1 MDSQNVQKA
10 IRETLNEFGKLGLL
24 IDDNEDSPCR
34 IARELY
40 YADALP
46 AFWVV
51 VRSIACATEALRLL
65 VAGGSTGARAFLE
78 DRPCLVIVDRHL
90 FEHCRP
96 GSERS
101 VRLDDDAK
109 SGCAAYLAQL
119 DKMTSGED
127 RPASLLCC
135 FITTHPLGKPGEAS
149 DLDWLPRSPWVMT
162 ELRDAIRPNA
172 ARTGAAATRLRSLR
186 HYGVNAEAGRSHD
199 SGRQWKHQAWNPML
213 GALAKALD
221 AEQERDLD
229 DEKVEHPSQSPV
241 VLLTGAGV
249 SLQSGP
255 YGPGIPKTNAL
266 LFEAAWRLE
275 FPDPRAQRAL
285 GPLLLDGKLP
295 CACTVST
302 GHAQPS
308 GAAPSLTEFR
318 QAVRREVTT
327 GHVVERYPDLLEAFG
342 DEDAQERFAFYH
354 SFRTVMQRFDHGFSY
369 RHWLMAQL
377 PWSCIITTNFDNFH
391 ERAAMAA
398 ASHPAVLGARSHN
411 PEERIKL
418 SHATLRRG
426 NPGPPTPD
434 KGSRLKWDPLWR
446 SCRLFKPYGT
456 LDSPAPLVL
465 NQYGMKNNHS
475 FSSIFQHAFS
485 AATSG
490 WLVVLGHSMLDE
502 ALQKNL
508 ATVLRRRDLA
518 KKLNVVW
525 VVPEA
530 QAAVN
535 GDRSQYS
542 DALRKF
548 PALVKARMAPPSETR
563 DICEKKPRTL
573 GDSGGAFSATALEFL
588 YDLALKFDE
597 RARAG
602 SGYQHLSNLEA
613 GPTKG
618 PRATSSDLSDPPIDE
633 VGGAAR

>member
-1 MDSQNVQKA
+1 MVSQNVPKA
-10 IRETLNEFGKLGLL
+10 IRRALNEFGKLGLL

-46 AFWVV
+46 EFWVV
-51 VRSIACATEALRLL
+51 VRSIECAREALRLL
-65 VAGGSTGARAFLE
+65 VEGGASGARALLE

-90 FEHCRP
+90 FEHCGP

-109 SGCAAYLAQL
+109 SGCVAYLDQL
-119 DKMTSGED
+119 DKMTSGAD
-127 RPASLLCC
+127 RPDSLLCR
-135 FITTHPLGKPGEAS
+135 FITTHPLGKPGHAS
-149 DLDWLPRSPWVMT
+149 DFDWLPRSPWVMT
-162 ELRDAIRPNA
+162 ELRDAIRCSNSA
-172 ARTGAAATRLRSLR
+172 GTGATATRLRPLR
-186 HYGVNAEAGRSHD
+186 HYGVSAEAGRSED
-199 SGRQWKHQAWNPML
+199 SGQHWKHRAWDGML
-213 GALAKALD
+213 GSLAKALD
-221 AEQERDLD
+221 AEQKRDLD
-229 DEKVEHPSQSPV
+229 DAQVDYPSQSPV

-275 FPDPRAQRAL
+275 FPDPRAQRER
-285 GPLLLDGKLP
+285 GPLLLDCTLP
-295 CACTVST
+295 CACHEAS
-302 GHAQPS
+302 AYPAARR
-308 GAAPSLTEFR
+308 AAPSLKDFR
-318 QAVRREVTT
+318 QAVRLEEST
-327 GHVVERYPDLLEAFG
+327 GCAVERYPDLLEAFG
-342 DEDAQERFAFYH
+342 DADAEQRFAFYH

-411 PEERIKL
+411 PVERIKL

-426 NPGPPTPD
+426 NPGPHPPN
-434 KGSRLKWDPLWR
+434 KGAKRKWDPLWR

-465 NQYGMKNNHS
+465 NQYGMKNNHN
-475 FSSIFQHAFS
+475 FSSIFRHVFS

-508 ATVLRRRDLA
+508 AEVLKKQKLID
-518 KKLNVVW
+518 KLNVVW
-525 VVPEA
+525 IVPEA

-535 GDRSQYS
+535 GDRSQYR
-542 DALRKF
+542 AELGKF
-548 PALVKARMAPPSETR
+548 PGLVKARMEPPSEAL
-563 DICEKKPRTL
+563 DEWGEPRAI
-573 GDSGGAFSATALEFL
+573 GDRGGAFSATALEFL
-588 YDLALKFDE
+588 YDLAVKFDE
-597 RARAG
+597 
-602 SGYQHLSNLEA
+602 
-613 GPTKG
+613 
-618 PRATSSDLSDPPIDE
+618 PPDS
-633 VGGAAR
+633 R